1 MLGSMLKPKKT
12 EITEKLRTEINKV
25 VNKYIDQGIAE
36 LIPGVLFIDEV
47 HMLDIECFSFLNRAL
62 ESDLSPIVILATNRG
77 NSIIRGTDIVSPH
90 GMPRDLLD
98 RLVIIRTYPYNEE
111 EIKAILEIRAKI
123 EKLTIQNDA
132 LNCLAKHGSNTS
144 LRHAVHLLTPARII
158 AQTDS
163 RNEIKIEDIDEASSL
178 FLDAHQSA
186 KRLKI
191 KENKY
196 LK

>member
-1 MLGSMLKPKKT
+1 LKVLQLVLIQQLRLHIFLLFHEFVIQLLVEK
-12 EITEKLRTEINKV
+12 ITEKLRTEINKV

-123 EKLTIQNDA
+123 EKIN
-132 LNCLAKHGSNTS
+132 NSK
-144 LRHAVHLLTPARII
+144 
-158 AQTDS
+158 
-163 RNEIKIEDIDEASSL
+163 
-178 FLDAHQSA
+178 
-186 KRLKI
+186 
-191 KENKY
+191 
-196 LK
+196 